1 MLCSNCGT
9 QNEVGR
15 KFCKECAA
23 RLAVACPSC
32 GASNAPDAK
41 FCGECAT
48 PLQAAAVSLD
58 TATTPTPA
66 SPRAAAAAP
75 VAERRLV
82 SVLFADLVGF
92 TPFAE
97 GRDSEDVRDTLSRYF
112 DIARDIVE
120 RYGGT
125 IEKFIGDAVMAVWG
139 TPVARE
145 DDAERAVRAALDL
158 LEAVPALGPGIRAR
172 AGVLTGE
179 AAVTLGATDQ
189 GMVAG
194 DIVNTAAR
202 LQSVAEPGTVLVG
215 ESTRNAASGAIAF
228 EDIGETALKGKSSPV
243 PAFRAVRVV
252 AQRGGRNRSESLEAP
267 FVGRDEELRLLK
279 EAFHATGRE
288 QRPRLV
294 SVVGPAGIGK
304 SRLTWE
310 FLKYLDGL
318 VEELWYHS
326 GRSPSYGEGI
336 SFWALGEMVRAR
348 AGLAET
354 DDEATT
360 RARVAEMVA
369 AHVPDETERR
379 WIEPAMLQLLGAGE
393 TGEHSDE
400 LFAAW
405 RTFFERMSLTGTVV
419 LVFEDLHWAD
429 AGLLDFIDHVL
440 EWTRELPILIVTLA
454 RPELLDKRPN
464 WGAGK
469 RHFSSLFLEPL
480 PEAAMRQLLAG
491 LVPGLPAAAASA
503 IVARADGV
511 PLYAVETVRMLVGDG
526 RLSEKDGVYVPS
538 GDLSQLAVPD
548 TLTAL
553 ISARLDALDPADRS
567 LLQDAAALGQSFTAN
582 ALAAVAGQSPEDLES
597 RLRSLVRRELLIL
610 RADPRAPDR
619 GQYAFVQSLIREVAY
634 NTLARKDRKTRHLA
648 AARYFESLDTDE
660 LVGAL
665 AGHYL
670 AAHENAGDGPDA
682 GALAVQA
689 RIALKAAAERASSL
703 GSQAQALRFLE
714 QALAIAT
721 DDVER
726 ADLSEAAGRAAEAAD
741 LIDEAS
747 SHLRLAYDTRLALG
761 DRSGSLR
768 AITLLARATISSQ
781 QARQALTMIEAALKE
796 FGDLAHDS
804 SYARLQG
811 QLARAHFFTQA
822 YRRAVEVA
830 DEVLAAAER
839 ANLVEL
845 ILDTMVTK
853 GTALGAMGRTRE
865 GLLLVSGAGALA
877 EAGGMPSIAL
887 RAYINGSIS
896 ESLVDPR
903 LSLDKL
909 RIGLKLAARLGR
921 PGEESSLSGNAFI
934 QAMRT
939 GEWAWAEEVL
949 QAALTNAGSA
959 WARMNALSGLANLA
973 DYRGEDSSELVAALK
988 AEASEANTSDA
999 QMRMDEVDASVAFAH
1014 GRLADA
1020 HRLFAVL
1027 IAAGVPDAEVHL
1039 QVARTSL
1046 WMRDS
1051 TLAAQ
1056 DLVAARRTGA
1066 FGRAIEAG
1074 YEQIAAGISALEG
1087 RTAEAM
1093 STYRRV
1099 LRDWRDLGL
1108 PWDEALTGL
1117 EMAMFLDPADDEVR
1131 QAADVARKIFAE
1143 LGAKPFLALL
1153 DENVSRAPA
1162 SPASP
1167 VSPVSADAVRESST
1181 VTIGD

>member
-1 MLCSNCGT
+1 VLCSKCGT
-9 QNEVGR
+9 ANEAGR

-23 RLAVACPSC
+23 PLAVICPSC
-32 GASNAPDAK
+32 GSANAPDAK

-48 PLQAAAVSLD
+48 PLAAGAPPRAAAGSDD
-58 TATTPTPA
+58 TATT
-66 SPRAAAAAP
+66 AAAP

-97 GRDSEDVRDTLSRYF
+97 SRDSEEVRETLSRYF
-112 DIARDIVE
+112 DIAREIVE

-139 TPVARE
+139 TPIARE

-158 LEAVPALGPGIRAR
+158 LEAVPVLGEGIRAR

-179 AAVTLGATDQ
+179 AAVTLGATGQ

-202 LQSVAEPGTVLVG
+202 LQGVAEPGTVLVG
-215 ESTRNAASGAIAF
+215 ETTKHAASGAIVF
-228 EDIGETALKGKSSPV
+228 EAAGPTELKGKASPV

-267 FVGRDEELRLLK
+267 FVGREEELRLLK

-294 SVVGPAGIGK
+294 SIVGPAGIGK

-318 VEELWYHS
+318 VEEVWYQS

-336 SFWALGEMVRAR
+336 SFWALGEMIRAR

-360 RARVAEMVA
+360 RTRVAEMVA
-369 AHVPDETERR
+369 THVPDEAERR
-379 WIEPAMLQLLGAGE
+379 GIEPAMLQLLGAGE
-393 TGEHSDE
+393 TQEHSDE

-405 RTFFERMSLTGTVV
+405 RTFFERMSLTGTTV

-469 RHFSSLFLEPL
+469 RHFSSVFLEPL

-491 LVPGLPAAAASA
+491 LVPGLPDAAAAA

-526 RLSEKDGVYVPS
+526 RLTEQDGIYVPS
-538 GDLSQLAVPD
+538 GDLSELAVPD

-553 ISARLDALDPADRS
+553 ISARLDALDHADRA
-567 LLQDAAALGQSFTAN
+567 LLQDAAVLGQSFTAD
-582 ALAAVAGQSPEDLES
+582 ALSAVAGQPPNELEP

-648 AARYFESLDTDE
+648 AARYFESLETDE

-670 AAHENAGDGPDA
+670 AAYQNAGDGPDA
-682 GALAVQA
+682 ATLAAQA
-689 RIALKAAAERASSL
+689 RVSLKAAADRASSL
-703 GSQAQALRFLE
+703 GSHVQALRFLE
-714 QALAIAT
+714 QALDVTA
-721 DDVER
+721 DEVER

-741 LIDEAS
+741 LVNEAS
-747 SHLRLAYDTRLALG
+747 THLRAARDIRLQLG
-761 DRSGSLR
+761 DRVGSLR
-768 AITLLARATISSQ
+768 AITVLVRTIIST
-781 QARQALTMIEAALKE
+781 QAIEQALSLIDAARNE
-796 FGDLAHDS
+796 FADLVDDS
-804 SYARLQG
+804 TYVRLQG
-811 QLARAHFFTQA
+811 QLARAHFFNQE
-822 YRRAVEVA
+822 YQRAVEIA

-839 ANLVEL
+839 ANLVDVL
-845 ILDTMVTK
+845 LDTIVTK
-853 GTALGAMGRTRE
+853 GTALVATGRNRE
-865 GLLLVSGAGALA
+865 GVILITGAGTQA
-877 EAGGMPSIAL
+877 EASGLPMIAL
-887 RAYINGSIS
+887 RAYINGSIA
-896 ESLVDPR
+896 ETLVDPR
-903 LSLDKL
+903 LSLEKL

-921 PGEESSLSGNAFI
+921 AGETAPLSGNAAI
-934 QAMRT
+934 VAMRT
-939 GEWAWAEEVL
+939 GEWTWAEEIL
-949 QAALTNAGSA
+949 KNALANAGSA
-959 WARMNALSGLANLA
+959 TGRLMPLVGLAQLA
-973 DYRGEDSSELVAALK
+973 DYRGQDSSELVGTIK
-988 AEASEANTSDA
+988 AEAIAADTFDARVRASEA
-999 QMRMDEVDASVAFAH
+999 DASVAFVQ
-1014 GRLADA
+1014 RRFADA
-1020 HRLFAVL
+1020 RRLWVEIL
-1027 IAAGVPDAEVHL
+1027 AAGVPDPEVHL
-1039 QVARTSL
+1039 QVVEASL
-1046 WMRDS
+1046 WMRDPALAS
-1051 TLAAQ
+1051 KDLAA
-1056 DLVAARRTGA
+1056 ARATGA

-1074 YEQIAAGISALEG
+1074 YDRMAAGIAALEG
-1087 RTAEAM
+1087 RAADALGI
-1093 STYRRV
+1093 YRRV
-1099 LRDWRDLGL
+1099 LRDWRELGL

-1117 EMAMFLDPADDEVR
+1117 DMATFLDPSDAEVR
-1131 QAADVARKIFAE
+1131 QAAENARKTFVE
-1143 LGAKPFLALL
+1143 LDAKPFLALL
-1153 DENVSRAPA
+1153 DEALARTRGAKAEARTS
-1162 SPASP
+1162 
-1167 VSPVSADAVRESST
+1167 EG
-1181 VTIGD
+1181 VTSVTR